1 MVTIKDVQ
9 QSISKELDELN
20 AIIRD
25 TLRSQNALMQQVVEN
40 YLATQG
46 KQIRPML
53 VILSG
58 KFFGSVSDS
67 VLRAGAAFE
76 LLHNASLI
84 HDDVV
89 DESRLRRGVATVNS
103 LWDNHVAVLVGDF
116 FTSGALYCAARCG
129 DRRIID
135 TLARIGRDLSMGEI
149 EQIDVARGHILNEES
164 YFNIIRRKTASL
176 FRGCVEVGGYAA
188 SAPQAQLE
196 DLMNYAE
203 IFGLCFQIKD
213 DIFDYFDSSE
223 IGKPTGN
230 DLREGKVT
238 LPLIYAISNSAAPR
252 HAEMSAIL
260 AKPDL
265 SSDDIATLITFAK
278 EQGGIEYAYKT
289 MERLYAQADEIL
301 AKYPDSEEKDAFRRI
316 FRYVIERTT

>member
-25 TLRSQNALMQQVVEN
+25 TLSSSNALMQQVVEN
-40 YLATQG
+40 FLATHG

-58 KFFGSVSDS
+58 KFFGAVNES

-116 FTSGALYCAARCG
+116 FTSGALYCAACCG
-129 DRRIID
+129 DQRIID
-135 TLARIGRDLSMGEI
+135 TLARIGRDLSLGEI
-149 EQIDVARGHILNEES
+149 EQIDVAQSHVLNEES

-176 FRGCVEVGGYAA
+176 FRGCVEVGGYASA
-188 SAPQAQLE
+188 APQAQLE

-213 DIFDYFDSSE
+213 DILDYFDDSE

-238 LPLIYAISNSAAPR
+238 LPLIYTISNPAAPR
-252 HAEMSAIL
+252 RAEMLEIL

-278 EQGGIEYAYKT
+278 DQGGIEYAYQT
-289 MERLYAQADEIL
+289 MERLYAEADEIL